1 MTLRSSAPSSSCQT
15 FSCPLNEVDKGY
27 TWGSDFGGIKCNKLP
42 GVPLAD
48 ADREED
54 EELKRNDGAEFFF
67 LFLVSKHDWQC
78 RFTLTHAEALYS
90 FTS

>member
-1 MTLRSSAPSSSCQT
+1 M
-15 FSCPLNEVDKGY
+15 
-27 TWGSDFGGIKCNKLP
+27 
-42 GVPLAD
+42 PLAD

-67 LFLVSKHDWQC
+67 LHLVSKYDWQC
-78 RFTLTHAEALYS
+78 RFTLTHVLYF

>member
-1 MTLRSSAPSSSCQT
+1 M
-15 FSCPLNEVDKGY
+15 G
-27 TWGSDFGGIKCNKLP
+27 FGLWGIKCNKLP

-67 LFLVSKHDWQC
+67 LFFGFEV
-78 RFTLTHAEALYS
+78 
-90 FTS
+90 

>member
-1 MTLRSSAPSSSCQT
+1 MTLRSYAPSSSCQT

-27 TWGSDFGGIKCNKLP
+27 TWGSDFGGINCHKLP
-42 GVPLAD
+42 GVPLAG

-67 LFLVSKHDWQC
+67 LHLVSKYDWQC
-78 RFTLTHAEALYS
+78 RFTLTHVLYF